1 MGFMDN
7 WRRRHDDDEDMTSA
21 WALPERGS
29 RRSGGEQAV
38 SIRATTRLSVTI
50 AQPRSLEDV
59 PAIGDLLKA
68 GMTVILNLEDMDR
81 NTMRRILDAT
91 SGAAYFLD
99 AAITRIAP
107 NTFMLL
113 PYNADFEGGLM
124 DALTNSGVFDAE
136 MEI

>member
-81 NTMRRILDAT
+81 NTMRRILDA
-91 SGAAYFLD
+91 
-99 AAITRIAP
+99 AITRIAP